1 MPAKS
6 QALAASSSS
15 SSSVLRRSMSPL
27 AAAAQMSS
35 GAVSCA
41 CREAGMAMEKPNRL
55 AMILVNPLKDSLVC
69 PTGLAKASAE
79 IDAKKILKTD

>member
-1 MPAKS
+1 
-6 QALAASSSS
+6 
-15 SSSVLRRSMSPL
+15 
-27 AAAAQMSS
+27 MSS

-79 IDAKKILKTD
+79 IDAKKPENGLTLPGLGLNVYQNLFE